1 MGNICL
7 PREHKGRNAVALRP
21 LVRAQTV
28 AVRLYET
35 CHGAACTAARSCG
48 GRSGQDRPAGPG
60 AGLASDRQVR
70 RGSARGR

>member
-28 AVRLYET
+28 AVGFMRLAM
-35 CHGAACTAARSCG
+35 GLQAQRRAAAAAG
-48 GRSGQDRPAGPG
+48 EAGTGLQGRAQAGI
-60 AGLASDRQVR
+60 
-70 RGSARGR
+70 